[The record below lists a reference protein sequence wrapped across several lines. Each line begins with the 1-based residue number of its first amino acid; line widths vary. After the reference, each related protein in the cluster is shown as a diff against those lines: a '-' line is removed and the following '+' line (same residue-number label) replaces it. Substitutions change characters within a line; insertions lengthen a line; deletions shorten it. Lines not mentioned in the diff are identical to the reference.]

1 MTRFG
6 TSDTNAVVAVGVK
19 LQDGSIC
26 TSGNSQLLIDYREA
40 LIQAYRLGEDIK
52 GLYGIVPPKALYDA
66 EFPETTHRLP
76 SGYPT
81 ITIGLT
87 VN

>member
-1 MTRFG
+1 MKQK
-6 TSDTNAVVAVGVK
+6 DVAVGVK

-52 GLYGIVPPKALYDA
+52 GLYEIVPPKALYDA
-66 EFPETTHRLP
+66 EFPDTTHRSP
-76 SGYPT
+76 NGYPMVV
-81 ITIGLT
+81 IGLT